1 VRCDVTPPASG
12 NPARVELENVMTHSI
27 SATTFFVRE
36 SETYRQATDAE
47 LVAAARRTLAKRC
60 KAGRCL
66 RSPGATRDYLNITMA
81 ELEHEVFVL
90 ILLNTRHHILAI
102 EELSRGTIDG
112 ASVHPREV
120 VKSALRANAAAVICA
135 HNHPS
140 GIAEPSSADELITR
154 RLSDALALIDV
165 RLLDHLIVSGDCV
178 YSFAE
183 HGLL

>member
-1 VRCDVTPPASG
+1 
-12 NPARVELENVMTHSI
+12 MTHSI

-36 SETYRQATDAE
+36 SESYRQATETE
-47 LVAAARRTLAKRC
+47 LVAAARRALAKRC
-60 KAGRCL
+60 RPGRCL

-154 RLSDALALIDV
+154 RLTDALALI
-165 RLLDHLIVSGDCV
+165 
-178 YSFAE
+178 AA
-183 HGLL
+183 